1 MFSLILS
8 LFLFVGQEPYY
19 IYHSENA
26 YFKEAPAYVLKA
38 EVPSQT
44 PKTISPVKISKS
56 EPKRDTK
63 PLRMDMRE
71 VKLPQIHGAL
81 PGSATIQ
88 VKPLPPLKPEKEEK
102 STETVYFDFDSFE
115 LKHSEKVKLNS
126 LSRDVEYKVTGYTCD
141 IGEKDYNDRL
151 ALKRAG
157 AVREYLGSLV
167 REVSGKGK
175 CCYIDLKNRWKNRR
189 AEVKPR

>member
-1 MFSLILS
+1 MFSLILP

-38 EVPSQT
+38 QVPSQT
-44 PKTISPVKISKS
+44 PKTISPVKISKP
-56 EPKRDTK
+56 EPKRETK
-63 PLRMDMRE
+63 PLRMDIRE
-71 VKLPQIHGAL
+71 VKLPQV
-81 PGSATIQ
+81 Q
-88 VKPLPPLKPEKEEK
+88 VKPLPPVKPEKEEK

-115 LKHSEKVKLNS
+115 LKPSEKAKLDS
-126 LSRDVEYKVTGYTCD
+126 LSRDIQYKVTGYTCD

-167 REVSGKGK
+167 KEVSGKGK

>member
-26 YFKEAPAYVLKA
+26 YFKEAPAFILQTQ
-38 EVPSQT
+38 VPSQT
-44 PKTISPVKISKS
+44 PKTISPVKISKP
-56 EPKRDTK
+56 EPKRETK
-63 PLRMDMRE
+63 PLRMDLRE
-71 VKLPQIHGAL
+71 VKLPQ
-81 PGSATIQ
+81 IQ

-102 STETVYFDFDSFE
+102 STETVYGAHIMCSIYFDFDSFE
-115 LKHSEKVKLNS
+115 LKPSEKAKLDS
-126 LSRDVEYKVTGYTCD
+126 LPRDTQYKVTGYTCD

-175 CCYIDLKNRWKNRR
+175 CCYIDLKNRWRNRR

>member
-1 MFSLILS
+1 MSSLILS

-19 IYHSENA
+19 IYNCENA

-38 EVPSQT
+38 QVPSQT
-44 PKTISPVKISKS
+44 PKTVSPVKTSK
-56 EPKRDTK
+56 PKRETK

-71 VKLPQIHGAL
+71 VKLPQV
-81 PGSATIQ
+81 Q
-88 VKPLPPLKPEKEEK
+88 VKPLPFVKAEKEEK
-102 STETVYFDFDSFE
+102 STETVYFDFDSFD
-115 LKHSEKVKLNS
+115 LKPSEKAKLDS
-126 LSRDVEYKVTGYTCD
+126 LSRDIQYKVTGYTCD

-167 REVSGKGK
+167 KEVSGKGK

-189 AEVKPR
+189 AEVNPISR

>member
-19 IYHSENA
+19 VYNSENA
-26 YFKEAPAYVLKA
+26 YFKEAPAFILKA
-38 EVPSQT
+38 QVPSQT
-44 PKTISPVKISKS
+44 PKTISPVKISKP
-56 EPKRDTK
+56 EPKLETK
-63 PLRMDMRE
+63 PLRMDIRE
-71 VKLPQIHGAL
+71 VKLPQI
-81 PGSATIQ
+81 Q
-88 VKPLPPLKPEKEEK
+88 VKPLPPVKAEKEEK
-102 STETVYFDFDSFE
+102 SNERVYFDFDSFE
-115 LKHSEKVKLNS
+115 LKPSEKAKLDS
-126 LSRDVEYKVTGYTCD
+126 LSRDIQYKVTGYTCD

-167 REVSGKGK
+167 KEVSGKGK
-175 CCYIDLKNRWKNRR
+175 CCYIDLKSRWKNRR

>member
-1 MFSLILS
+1 MSSLILS

-19 IYHSENA
+19 IYNCENA

-38 EVPSQT
+38 QVPSQT
-44 PKTISPVKISKS
+44 PKTVSPVKTSK
-56 EPKRDTK
+56 PKRETK

-71 VKLPQIHGAL
+71 VKLPQV
-81 PGSATIQ
+81 Q
-88 VKPLPPLKPEKEEK
+88 VKPLPFVKAEKEEK
-102 STETVYFDFDSFE
+102 STETVYFDFDSFD
-115 LKHSEKVKLNS
+115 LKPSEKAKLDS
-126 LSRDVEYKVTGYTCD
+126 LSRDIQYKVTGYTCD

-167 REVSGKGK
+167 KEVGGKGK

-189 AEVKPR
+189 AEIKPISR